1 MTDVAALASA
11 TTDALI
17 STAAL
22 VETRSRHPLARANV
36 AGRTSVV
43 VRRTAGLAD
52 VQADAGWHGALGMA
66 DAPGPNGHATLER
79 LRGLGVS
86 RIVMLTGDNH

>member
-1 MTDVAALASA
+1 MLARGDVAAVPSSVR
-11 TTDALI
+11 DA
-17 STAAL
+17 
-22 VETRSRHPLARANV
+22 VTRLER

-66 DAPGPNGHATLER
+66 DAPGPNVRAALER

-86 RIVMLTGDNH
+86 RIVMLTGDNQ